1 MRLIRERKF
10 FGKNKCQYHNV
21 EVANREKEIKE
32 ERNVTKING

>member
-21 EVANREKEIKE
+21 EVANRENHVK
-32 ERNVTKING
+32 RR